1 MISNQEDRPTR
12 QHKVFLSYGHDPESV
27 LLANRLYNSLKA
39 AGYSPWMD
47 KPPDGQGGITFNQ
60 DWRERIYSEIKDRSH
75 MIALLSSHSTRKPG
89 VCREEIAL
97 AIGPLNTRIYTVLV
111 QPAEEVTPPLIV
123 SRRQWLDMSTWR
135 AEMEKGP
142 ENFDLWYRE
151 RFEEILRVLQVNASF
166 SGDME
171 ALERWLQPKKQF
183 SNRIEAEH
191 GFTGREWLLAGV
203 GESSLPHH
211 EGGNG
216 NDKYTRAVKTKEER
230 PQIGAIERW
239 AMSTDENQPILWLC
253 APPGWGK
260 SAVTARL
267 AHAGSARVLAVHFCR
282 YNEWLTRDARELI
295 RSIAYQMATQLPVY
309 RHALLGLMNVRGGLP
324 LADYS
329 VSDLFHTLIKEPLLG
344 ASLDGGRISE
354 GRLLIV
360 IDALDECIDENGQSE
375 LLDLLSKEFE
385 SLPKWIGLVI
395 TSRPESA
402 VIERFKKFGVVRLEA
417 FSQEN
422 QQDLSVSLREWLDK
436 RINRGQLETDKADQM
451 LERLMNACQGN
462 FQYLQTLKEA
472 IDRGIWQGDESH
484 LPLGFADLYR
494 QWFDRQFSTAEGF
507 DANARPLLEWMLSVR
522 EPLTKSLLEKLEPDI
537 RRRKHTRTKLGSMLV
552 EDGEE
557 RLHFFHKSLAEW
569 FSDERQTGGKWII
582 DTRAGHSALAAAM
595 AKQWN
600 ADQVSGADRYFQNW
614 PKDAR
619 TYALRHFP
627 AHLSLS
633 RGLESP
639 RIADVLTD
647 FDFALDRCE
656 VGAGGHMIDD
666 LLSRRNQPSS
676 PELNA
681 WRQCMAVS
689 GHLLRQASLG
699 GTAHQV
705 LIQLALERPEGDPLH
720 KAAKV
725 AISRRPVAWTRL
737 LREQSAKGPPGL
749 VLAIDLG
756 ALVAGDAK
764 EFAGSAS
771 YVDLQSIDVHWP
783 SRRLA
788 VAAAHAGIMLFDI
801 DSGLRIEPEETATGR
816 IRQFDISQ
824 CSCKLIKLSPTG
836 DRLVTIL
843 DTSNR
848 YARQYAGTTGNI
860 APSSLVLK
868 VWSLAGAMPYPMFST
883 ELPSGDARS
892 LGFEA
897 DGSIQVVY
905 LTGKVV
911 TVDDAGHLCEIEKK
925 LTASGTETPACLPS
939 PIKLS
944 ASSVDRS
951 IYAFVCKDNSIWRYW
966 PISGQCLRF
975 EDPTIEPPGK
985 DFASN
990 SRNRQGVYGLAMS
1003 ADGRSTAAVGEDG
1016 RLRVWRG
1023 AKLSKAQIAH
1033 AYRATRVCLS
1043 PDAREALTAG
1053 GDSKLH
1059 LWDLDASVIQDHENE
1074 VTALTNINA
1083 LDGFAR
1089 RIVSGDNQGVICIRE
1104 EAALAPMPGM
1114 RWQAHSAR
1122 IWDLIATHCGRWLVS
1137 AGDDGKVCIWNARS
1151 GDCLAEYL
1159 PKPRRKTACHAIA
1172 ISPDD
1177 GTLVIA
1183 AGALIEAWD
1192 LPAAITFG
1200 QFLQPKW
1207 PCSVKM
1213 LHKGNV
1219 RALCFLNND
1228 CLVSAGNDSNAFVM
1242 SAKDGAELSKLDHSS
1257 SRPQVTVASTT
1268 MTQGL
1273 YSLAR
1278 STCGRFLACS
1288 GRGQDR
1294 AITIWNL
1301 TDPAQPRLINILHGH
1316 LRGTHFLAFTADGEN
1331 LWSGSWD
1338 QTLALWN
1345 WQAATEKRQLVRPI
1359 PELSV
1364 AFMDPA
1370 SERLFVGTAIGETY
1384 SLRLLEP

>member
-1 MISNQEDRPTR
+1 MSNQGDRPTR
-12 QHKVFLSYGHDPESV
+12 QPKVFLSYGHDPESV
-27 LLANRLYNSLKA
+27 VLANRLYKSLKA

-47 KPPDGQGGITFNQ
+47 KPPDGQGGIAFNQ

-142 ENFDLWYRE
+142 ENFDLWYQE
-151 RFEEILRVLQVNASF
+151 RFEEILRVLQGNASF

-171 ALERWLQPKKQF
+171 ALERWLQPNKQF
-183 SNRIEAEH
+183 SNRIEAER
-191 GFTGREWLLAGV
+191 GFIGREWLLAGV
-203 GESSLPHH
+203 GESGLPHH

-216 NDKYTRAVKTKEER
+216 NDKYTSAVKTKEER
-230 PQIGAIERW
+230 PQIGAIECW

-260 SAVTARL
+260 SAVAARL

-295 RSIAYQMATQLPVY
+295 RSIAYQMATQLPIY
-309 RHALLGLMNVRGGLP
+309 RHALLGLMKMRGGLP

-395 TSRPESA
+395 TSRPESP
-402 VIERFKKFGVVRLEA
+402 VIERFEKFGVVRLEA

-462 FQYLQTLKEA
+462 FQYLQTIKEA

-507 DANARPLLEWMLSVR
+507 DANARPLLELMVSVR
-522 EPLTKSLLEKLEPDI
+522 EPLTKGLLEQMEPDI
-537 RRRKHTRTKLGSMLV
+537 RRRKETRTKLGSMLV

-557 RLHFFHKSLAEW
+557 RIHFFHKSLAEW
-569 FSDERQTGGKWII
+569 FSDERQTGSKWII

-600 ADQVSGADRYFQNW
+600 ADQGNGADRYFQNW
-614 PKDAR
+614 PQDAR

-633 RGLESP
+633 RSLDSP
-639 RIADVLTD
+639 RMADVLTD

-656 VGAGGHMIDD
+656 VGAAGHIIDD

-689 GHLLRQASLG
+689 GNLLRQASNG
-699 GTAHQV
+699 GTAHHV
-705 LIQLALERPEGDPLH
+705 LIQIALERPEGDPLR
-720 KAAKV
+720 KAAM
-725 AISRRPVAWTRL
+725 ASTLRRPVAWTSL
-737 LREQSAKGPPGL
+737 LREQATISPPGL
-749 VLAIDLG
+749 ALAIDLG
-756 ALVAGDAK
+756 ALVAGHAK

-771 YVDLQSIDVHWP
+771 HVDVQSMDVHWP

-788 VAAAHAGIMLFDI
+788 VAVAQAGIMLLDI
-801 DSGLRIEPEETATGR
+801 DSGFHMKR
-816 IRQFDISQ
+816 FDADNFHCQ
-824 CSCKLIKLSPTG
+824 LMKLSLIG
-836 DRLVTIL
+836 DRLAAVLNGCSRHPKQRVNDSDSIT
-843 DTSNR
+843 
-848 YARQYAGTTGNI
+848 
-860 APSSLVLK
+860 PSSLVLRI
-868 VWSLAGAMPYPMFST
+868 WSLVDPMPLAPLFSV
-883 ELPSGDARS
+883 EIPSGSTRS
-892 LGFEA
+892 LDFDA
-897 DGSIQVVY
+897 DGGIRVVY
-905 LTGKVV
+905 STGEVV
-911 TVDDAGHLCEIEKK
+911 TVDTAGHTCEIQKK
-925 LTASGTETPACLPS
+925 IAASGTVTHACLPA
-939 PIKLS
+939 PMKLS
-944 ASSVDRS
+944 ASSVDGS
-951 IYAFVCKDNSIWRYW
+951 IYAFACEDYSVWRYW
-966 PISGQCLRF
+966 PISGQCLRLD
-975 EDPTIEPPGK
+975 DPTIDPLGK
-985 DFASN
+985 DVASN
-990 SRNRQGVYGLAMS
+990 SRSKQGIYGLTMS
-1003 ADGRSTAAVGEDG
+1003 GDGRSTAAVGEDG

-1023 AKLSKAQIAH
+1023 AKLSNAQIAH

-1053 GDSKLH
+1053 DDGKLH
-1059 LWDLDASVIQDHENE
+1059 LWDLSGTRIQVAASE
-1074 VTALTNINA
+1074 VTALAKINMGDGA
-1083 LDGFAR
+1083 L
-1089 RIVSGDNQGVICIRE
+1089 RIASGDQQGVICIRD
-1104 EAALAPMPGM
+1104 AATLAPLPSLS
-1114 RWQAHSAR
+1114 WQAHSAR
-1122 IWDLIATHCGRWLVS
+1122 VWDLIATHCGRWLVS

-1151 GDCLAEYL
+1151 GDCVSTHT
-1159 PKPRRKTACHAIA
+1159 PDSRRHQACQALV
-1172 ISPDD
+1172 ISPD
-1177 GTLVIA
+1177 GKTLVMA

-1192 LPAAITFG
+1192 LPETIQRGA
-1200 QFLQPKW
+1200 FLRPKW
-1207 PCSVKM
+1207 RQMAKT
-1213 LHKGNV
+1213 LHCGKV
-1219 RALCFLNND
+1219 RALCFLSD
-1228 CLVSAGNDSNAFVM
+1228 AWLVSAGSDSQAFVL
-1242 SAKDGAELSKLDHSS
+1242 SAQDGAVLSKLDHSFARSQDTPPES
-1257 SRPQVTVASTT
+1257 SS
-1268 MTQGL
+1268 TQGL

-1278 STCGRFLACS
+1278 SACGRFLACS
-1288 GRGQDR
+1288 GRGHDR
-1294 AITIWNL
+1294 AITIWSL
-1301 TDPAQPRLINILHGH
+1301 ADPAQPRLLNILHGH

-1338 QTLALWN
+1338 QTLALWD
-1345 WQAATEKRQLVRPI
+1345 WQSATEQRQLVRAI

-1364 AFMDPA
+1364 ALMDPE
-1370 SERLFVGTAIGETY
+1370 SGRLFVGTAMGETY

>member
-1 MISNQEDRPTR
+1 MISKQDDRPNHE
-12 QHKVFLSYGHDPESV
+12 HKVFLSYGHDPASV
-27 LLANRLYNSLKA
+27 ELANRLFSSLTA

-60 DWRERIYSEIKDRSH
+60 DWRERIFTEIRDRSH

-111 QPAEEVTPPLIV
+111 QAAEEVTPPLIV

-135 AEMEKGP
+135 AEMEKG
-142 ENFDLWYRE
+142 EEKFDLWYQE
-151 RFEEILRVLQVNASF
+151 RFEEILRVLQGNASF

-171 ALERWLQPKKQF
+171 DLERWIQPNKQF
-183 SNRIEAEH
+183 SNRIEAQH
-191 GFTGREWLLAGV
+191 GFTGREWLLAGI
-203 GESSLPHH
+203 GESSLPSH
-211 EGGNG
+211 EGGND
-216 NDKYTRAVKTKEER
+216 DKYTSAAKTEKER

-239 AMSTDENQPILWLC
+239 AMSTEENRPILWLC

-282 YNEWLTRDARELI
+282 YNEWQTIDARELI

-329 VSDLFHTLIKEPLLG
+329 VSGLFHTLIKEPLLG
-344 ASLDGGRISE
+344 ASLDGGRINE

-507 DANARPLLEWMLSVR
+507 DASARPLLEWMVSVR
-522 EPLTKSLLEKLEPDI
+522 EPLTKGLLEQLEPDI

-552 EDGEE
+552 EDCEE

-569 FSDERQTGGKWII
+569 FSDERQTDGKWII
-582 DTRAGHSALAAAM
+582 DTRAGHSALAVAM

-600 ADQVSGADRYFQNW
+600 ADQVSGADRHFQNW

-633 RGLESP
+633 RGLQSP

-666 LLSRRNQPSS
+666 LLSRRHQPSS

-737 LREQSAKGPPGL
+737 LREQTNTDRPGL
-749 VLAIDLG
+749 ALAIDLG
-756 ALVAGDAK
+756 ALLAIDVKVVDG
-764 EFAGSAS
+764 AS
-771 YVDLQSIDVHWP
+771 SPVRVQSMDVHWP
-783 SRRLA
+783 SRRMA
-788 VAAAHAGIMLFDI
+788 VALEQADIMLFDI
-801 DSGLRIEPEETATGR
+801 DSGLRIKR
-816 IRQFDISQ
+816 FDTNHF
-824 CSCKLIKLSPTG
+824 SCKVMKLSLIG
-836 DRLVTIL
+836 DRLATVL
-843 DTSNR
+843 DGSSPHPK
-848 YARQYAGTTGNI
+848 QWVSDSGCI

-868 VWSLAGAMPYPMFST
+868 VWSIVGDMPQAPLFSVN
-883 ELPSGDARS
+883 LPSGVVRS
-892 LGFEA
+892 MGFEA
-897 DGSIQVVY
+897 DGYIQVVY
-905 LTGKVV
+905 LTGEVV
-911 TVDDAGHLCEIEKK
+911 IFDTAGHLCETQKK
-925 LTASGTETPACLPS
+925 STESDTVTPACLPA

-944 ASSVDRS
+944 ASSVDGS
-951 IYAFVCKDNSIWRYW
+951 IYAFACEDNSLWRYW
-966 PISGQCLRF
+966 PISGQYLRL
-975 EDPTIEPPGK
+975 EDPTIEPLGK
-985 DFASN
+985 DIASN
-990 SRNRQGVYGLAMS
+990 SRNRLGVYGLAVS

-1016 RLRVWRG
+1016 RLRLWRG

-1053 GDSKLH
+1053 GDGKLH
-1059 LWDLDASVIQDHENE
+1059 LWDLDASLIQGHENE
-1074 VTALTNINA
+1074 VTALANIKA
-1083 LDGFAR
+1083 VDGFSR
-1089 RIVSGDNQGVICIRE
+1089 RIVSGDSQGVICVCE
-1104 EAALAPMPGM
+1104 EAALASMPGM
-1114 RWQAHSAR
+1114 SWQAHSAR
-1122 IWDLIATHCGRWLVS
+1122 VWDLIATHCGRWLAS
-1137 AGDDGKVCIWNARS
+1137 AGEDGKICIWDAKS
-1151 GDCLAEYL
+1151 GDCVAEYL
-1159 PKPRRKTACHAIA
+1159 PEPRRKPACHALA

-1192 LPAAITFG
+1192 LPELITCG

-1207 PCSVKM
+1207 PRSAKK

-1242 SAKDGAELSKLDHSS
+1242 SAKDGAELSKIDHSS
-1257 SRPQVTVASTT
+1257 SRPQVTVTTTT

-1301 TDPAQPRLINILHGH
+1301 TDPAQPRLVNILHGH
-1316 LRGTHFLAFTADGEN
+1316 LRGTHFLAFTPDGEN

-1345 WQAATEKRQLVRPI
+1345 WQAATEQRQLVRPI